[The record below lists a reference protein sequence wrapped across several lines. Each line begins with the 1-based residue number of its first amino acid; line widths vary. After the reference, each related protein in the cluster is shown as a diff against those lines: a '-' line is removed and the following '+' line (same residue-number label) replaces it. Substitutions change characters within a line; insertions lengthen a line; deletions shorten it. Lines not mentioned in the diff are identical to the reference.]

1 MKQIGESMSYYS
13 LERLFRE
20 SIRFTVVGAFNTSIC
35 FILYKIFVFLDP
47 WPAYT
52 LGFAFF
58 LSEGLSCIVAHYLH
72 RRITFRSS
80 SPYGRSLTLTL
91 IIYATS
97 IAIASSFH
105 HMIAEVW
112 DGGNFDPFIVEHVSW
127 FFNTALVGVIAFL
140 ALRFVAFPPSD
151 DVQDE
156 SE

>member
-1 MKQIGESMSYYS
+1 MSYYTPE
-13 LERLFRE
+13 LFFRE
-20 SIRFTVVGAFNTSIC
+20 SIRFTIVGAFNTSIC
-35 FILYKIFVFLDP
+35 FILYKIFVYLDP

-72 RRITFRSS
+72 RRVTFRSS

-97 IAIASSFH
+97 IAIASFIH
-105 HMIAEVW
+105 HMVADVW
-112 DGGNFDPFIVEHVSW
+112 DGGDFDPVIVEHVSW
-127 FFNTALVGVIAFL
+127 FLNTALVGVIAFL
-140 ALRFVAFPPSD
+140 ALRFIAFPPSD
-151 DVQDE
+151 DVDDE

>member
-1 MKQIGESMSYYS
+1 MKQIGELMSSYS

-20 SIRFTVVGAFNTSIC
+20 SIRFTIVGAFNTSIC
-35 FILYKIFVFLDP
+35 FILYKLFVYLDP

-91 IIYATS
+91 IIYTS
-97 IAIASSFH
+97 NTTSLCEQPYTSL
-105 HMIAEVW
+105 VW
-112 DGGNFDPFIVEHVSW
+112 HLAPLCTLVECGEE
-127 FFNTALVGVIAFL
+127 LV
-140 ALRFVAFPPSD
+140 
-151 DVQDE
+151 E
-156 SE
+156 S

>member
-1 MKQIGESMSYYS
+1 MSYNNT
-13 LERLFRE
+13 ELFLRE
-20 SIRFTVVGAFNTSIC
+20 SLRFTVVGAFNTSIC
-35 FILYKIFVFLDP
+35 FILYKLFVFLDP

-91 IIYATS
+91 IIYAAS
-97 IAIASSFH
+97 IAIASFIH
-105 HMIAEVW
+105 HMVADVW

-127 FFNTALVGVIAFL
+127 FLNTALVGVIAFL
-140 ALRFVAFPPSD
+140 ALRFIAFPPSD
-151 DVQDE
+151 EVQDE